1 MSLSDDHVGAE
12 PQNPIRVA
20 VVDDHALVRSGI
32 RNALGLA
39 DEIQVVGEA
48 ADGLAAIDLLEKE
61 LVDVLLLDIHM
72 PRLDGLGCL
81 DVVTERWPDLPV
93 VILTVDEDPEIA
105 LEVMQR
111 GAAAYVPKF
120 VRPADLASIV
130 RQVASGSVLMGGI
143 RLAGAIARSESA
155 PVSPAA
161 PAHGLTQRELEVL
174 GLVAQGKSN
183 ANMARALY
191 ITTKT
196 VKYHVT
202 GIFSKL
208 GVHNRTEA
216 AAFAIN
222 HGLVCPRPAPREGT
236 VPGHGRS
243 GPAAPRSAVL

>member
-1 MSLSDDHVGAE
+1 MCASDHHVSAE
-12 PQNPIRVA
+12 PQASIRVA

-32 RNALGLA
+32 RNALGMA
-39 DEIQVVGEA
+39 EEIQVVGEA
-48 ADGLAAIDLLEKE
+48 ADGLAAIDLLQKE

-81 DVVTERWPDLPV
+81 DVVTKRWPDLPV

-105 LEVMQR
+105 LEVMRR
-111 GAAAYVPKF
+111 GAAAYAPKF
-120 VRPADLASIV
+120 IRPADLASLV
-130 RQVASGSVLMGGI
+130 RQVAGGSVLIGGS

-155 PVSPAA
+155 PAAPAA
-161 PAHGLTQRELEVL
+161 AHGLTGRELEVL
-174 GLVAQGKSN
+174 DLVAQGKSN
-183 ANMARALY
+183 ANIARALY

-222 HGLVCPRPAPREGT
+222 HGLVCPCSAPREGA
-236 VPGHGRS
+236 VPRHGRS
-243 GPAAPRSAVL
+243 GSASPRSAVL